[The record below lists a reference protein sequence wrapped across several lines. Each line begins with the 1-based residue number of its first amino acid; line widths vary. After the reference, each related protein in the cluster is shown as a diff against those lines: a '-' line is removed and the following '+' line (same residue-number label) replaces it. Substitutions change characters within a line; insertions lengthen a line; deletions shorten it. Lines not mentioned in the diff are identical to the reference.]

1 LKLLNKNFVTS
12 DDLFTHLKRM
22 IKSGTKLKLEIED
35 ISWGDRYYSENGESI
50 NFIIADKNYR
60 VGYSY
65 IIEDADDWG
74 QAESHQV
81 TWCDCDGKRIEPSV
95 LLDIVNNWESI
106 ERENKL
112 NKII

>member
-1 LKLLNKNFVTS
+1 L
-12 DDLFTHLKRM
+12 
-22 IKSGTKLKLEIED
+22 
-35 ISWGDRYYSENGESI
+35 GDRYHSESGESI
-50 NFIIADKNYR
+50 SFIIADKNYR

-65 IIEDADDWG
+65 IIEDDDDWG
-74 QAESHQV
+74 QAESYQV
-81 TWCDCDGKRIEPSV
+81 TWCYYDDKRIDPGI